1 MVLVVDQN
9 IHDVPMLFYKVL
21 CRFSQS
27 TNHNFIKFQRRF
39 SQQKGVVRRIEF
51 LATKGAFVVCQ
62 NFLLSF
68 L

>member
-21 CRFSQS
+21 WRFSQS
-27 TNHNFIKFQRRF
+27 TIHNFIKFQRRF

-51 LATKGAFVVCQ
+51 LATKGAFTVYQ

>member
-1 MVLVVDQN
+1 VVDQN

-21 CRFSQS
+21 WRFLQS

-39 SQQKGVVRRIEF
+39 SQQKRVVRGIE
-51 LATKGAFVVCQ
+51 LLTTKGAFVVYQ